1 MPKDDKSVVARLS
14 VHGEHFEV
22 LVDSELAWL
31 LRNGKEVD
39 HKALMISEI
48 IYKDAKKGDKAS
60 EESIKK
66 NFGTTEL
73 KTVVDAIIKKG
84 ELHITTDQRRQMV
97 ENKRKQII
105 AFIARNC
112 IDPQSGAPH
121 PPTRI
126 ENAMENVRI
135 NIDPFKSVEEQAQE
149 IIKMLRVTLP
159 LKITQV
165 VMVVKAFKEHA
176 GRVNSYVT
184 KTGNVTKSE
193 WLSDGSWRG
202 ETVIP
207 AGMQQSLVDHLNEL
221 TRGNVEIN
229 VVKKM

>member
-1 MPKDDKSVVARLS
+1 MPKEDKSVVARLS
-14 VHGEHFEV
+14 IHGEHFEV
-22 LVDSELAWL
+22 LVDPELAWL

-39 HKALMISEI
+39 LKVLMISEI
-48 IYKDAKKGDKAS
+48 IYKDARKGEKAS

-66 NFGTTEL
+66 NFGTTES
-73 KTVVDAIIKKG
+73 KIVVENIIKKG
-84 ELHITTDQRRQMV
+84 ELQLTTEQRRQMV

-126 ENAMENVRI
+126 ENAMDNVRI
-135 NIDPFKSVEEQAQE
+135 NIDPFKSVEEQAQDV
-149 IIKMLRVTLP
+149 IKMLRVTLP
-159 LKITQV
+159 LKISQV
-165 VMVVKAFKEHA
+165 ALMVKASKEHA
-176 GRVNSYVT
+176 SRVNSYVT

-193 WLSDGSWRG
+193 WLPDGSWRG

-207 AGMQQSLVDHLNEL
+207 AGMQQSFIDHLNEL
-221 TRGNVEIN
+221 TRGNIEIN
-229 VVKKM
+229 VVKKL